1 MLEARGLSKFYAGIP
16 AVKDVN
22 FRLERGGVLGLLG
35 PNGSGKSTTVS
46 MITTLIEPSVG
57 QVLLDGASVSIGLL
71 EYKARIGYVP
81 EEAHLYSYLTGP
93 EYLEFVGQLRGVRQR
108 VLDQK
113 IASFMHI
120 FNLED
125 DRYAPMSAYSKGMR
139 QKILISA
146 ALLHD
151 PDIIVLD
158 EPGSGLDVTSSL
170 VLRSLVQQL
179 AAAGKMVI
187 YSSHVLESVEKVA
200 TDVLIL
206 HDSQV
211 VAHDSV
217 LRLRELMA
225 LPFARTG
232 VQESG
237 ARRGRRRSGA
247 RSGWSDET
255 LISERQQTSV
265 LTRMFFGRIFESELM
280 PSGAPQIQL
289 AVWVIAFLAGPSTV
303 APILMS
309 KKYVWLV
316 NNPQAL
322 RGSMEADRTLALVL
336 SMIATGLITLVI
348 WEGVFPDRRDGRILG
363 VLPVRLR
370 TFVVARLAALM
381 ALFAMLVI
389 AMTAFSSLAFG
400 AVNATFGGT
409 GGFIGRYAVALCRR
423 RRARGIGV
431 FRNRC
436 AAMRSAEHR
445 RRPGGAATRC
455 PASDRAGGWR
465 APDAAPPSAPEH
477 AAGSCLGAGDRPR
490 HVRDDARALRRKLS
504 PDDAPRARRDWRE
517 HCQAFRPPTVGAA
530 RGFDHCVLTSGTR
543 RVRLRIAHRR
553 TQPSPPDDSCRMGRT
568 RQWRSLPRRC
578 CRFLFVEGGMLSRP
592 HGPRCWRCHWSSS
605 R

>member
-22 FRLERGGVLGLLG
+22 FRLGRGGVLGLLG

-120 FNLED
+120 FNLEA

-225 LPFARTG
+225 LPSLEQVFKKVVLAAD
-232 VQESG
+232 V
-237 ARRGRRRSGA
+237 
-247 RSGWSDET
+247 DE
-255 LISERQQTSV
+255 
-265 LTRMFFGRIFESELM
+265 
-280 PSGAPQIQL
+280 
-289 AVWVIAFLAGPSTV
+289 
-303 APILMS
+303 
-309 KKYVWLV
+309 
-316 NNPQAL
+316 
-322 RGSMEADRTLALVL
+322 
-336 SMIATGLITLVI
+336 
-348 WEGVFPDRRDGRILG
+348 
-363 VLPVRLR
+363 
-370 TFVVARLAALM
+370 VARD
-381 ALFAMLVI
+381 LV
-389 AMTAFSSLAFG
+389 
-400 AVNATFGGT
+400 
-409 GGFIGRYAVALCRR
+409 
-423 RRARGIGV
+423 GV
-431 FRNRC
+431 
-436 AAMRSAEHR
+436 MR
-445 RRPGGAATRC
+445 
-455 PASDRAGGWR
+455 
-465 APDAAPPSAPEH
+465 
-477 AAGSCLGAGDRPR
+477 L
-490 HVRDDARALRRKLS
+490 
-504 PDDAPRARRDWRE
+504 
-517 HCQAFRPPTVGAA
+517 
-530 RGFDHCVLTSGTR
+530 
-543 RVRLRIAHRR
+543 
-553 TQPSPPDDSCRMGRT
+553 
-568 RQWRSLPRRC
+568 
-578 CRFLFVEGGMLSRP
+578 
-592 HGPRCWRCHWSSS
+592 
-605 R
+605 